1 MRAKLHP
8 NIEYNEIPLSLAF
21 PDNKRYARAPHS
33 ETTFVSRTPWLIKA
47 KRSVASFTWNRL
59 RPEDP
64 LLYRDL
70 STSVLLRLD
79 HWLGETLPLSGMGL
93 ICWYRAHECD
103 PGNRH
108 MGSARSMLEQ
118 LGDIGERLGPKPL
131 RLARLSLRR
140 FDDGLEHLDELG
152 FSVKYRPEELPPA
165 FDMRAVKAAYQFDIA
180 RGVLRR
186 MSKYPDDLT
195 I

>member
-1 MRAKLHP
+1 M
-8 NIEYNEIPLSLAF
+8 
-21 PDNKRYARAPHS
+21 
-33 ETTFVSRTPWLIKA
+33 KA
-47 KRSVASFTWNRL
+47 KRTVASFTWNRL

-70 STSVLLRLD
+70 STTVAHRLD

-93 ICWYRAHECD
+93 LVWYRSQDCD

-108 MGSARSMLEQ
+108 MGSARAMLEQ

-131 RLARLSLRR
+131 RLARLALRR

-152 FSVKYRPEELPPA
+152 YSVKYRAMELPA
-165 FDMRAVKAAYQFDIA
+165 GFDIRAANAAYQFDIS

-186 MSKYPDDLT
+186 MTRYPEDLT
-195 I
+195 L

>member
-1 MRAKLHP
+1 M
-8 NIEYNEIPLSLAF
+8 
-21 PDNKRYARAPHS
+21 
-33 ETTFVSRTPWLIKA
+33 KA
-47 KRSVASFTWNRL
+47 KRSIASFTWNRL

-70 STSVLLRLD
+70 SATLVHRLD

-93 ICWYRAHECD
+93 ISWYRAQDCD

-108 MGSARSMLEQ
+108 LGSARAMLEQ

-131 RLARLSLRR
+131 RLARVALRR

-152 FSVKYRPEELPPA
+152 
-165 FDMRAVKAAYQFDIA
+165 
-180 RGVLRR
+180 
-186 MSKYPDDLT
+186 
-195 I
+195 